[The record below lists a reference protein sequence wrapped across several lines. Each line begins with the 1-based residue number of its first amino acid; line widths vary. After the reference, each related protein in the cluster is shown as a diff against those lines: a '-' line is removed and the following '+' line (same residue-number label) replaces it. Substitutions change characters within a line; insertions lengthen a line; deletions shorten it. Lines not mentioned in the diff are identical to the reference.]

1 MEIVDNTY
9 QPDRVPVVDR
19 PIRLGVFAK
28 QPIPGE
34 VKTRLCPP
42 LTAVEAAE
50 LYLCLQRET
59 ITSMVTAGFSVVVFY
74 AGKADYFA
82 TEFPGLPLVPQGSGG
97 LGERMERALKLLLEE
112 SEAAA
117 LIGTDSPDLPP
128 ALVREAFA
136 ALAED
141 AFVTIPAQDG
151 GYVLVGESQHE
162 PGMFQDIPWS
172 TNEVLANTRSHAQ
185 QLGISYQEVGH
196 WEDVDDWSSLQS
208 LLLRSPQSVTAGLV
222 RSRWLNLLR

>member
-9 QPDRVPVVDR
+9 LPDRESVVKR

-42 LTAVEAAE
+42 LTALEAAE
-50 LYLCLQRET
+50 MYLCLQRET
-59 ITSMVTAGFSVVVFY
+59 ITSMMSAGFPVVVFY

-82 TEFPGLPLVPQGSGG
+82 SEFPGLPLVSQGSGG
-97 LGERMERALKLLLEE
+97 LGERMERALKLLLEQ

-128 ALVREAFA
+128 ALIQEAFA

-141 AFVTIPAQDG
+141 TFVTIPAQDG
-151 GYVLVGESQHE
+151 GYVLVGESHHE
-162 PGMFQDIPWS
+162 PRMFQEIPWS
-172 TNEVLANTRSHAQ
+172 TNKVLANTRSRAQ

-196 WEDVDDWSSLQS
+196 WEDVDDWSSLQN
-208 LLLRSPQSVTAGLV
+208 LLLRSPQSVSAGLV
-222 RSRWLNLLR
+222 RSRWLHLLG